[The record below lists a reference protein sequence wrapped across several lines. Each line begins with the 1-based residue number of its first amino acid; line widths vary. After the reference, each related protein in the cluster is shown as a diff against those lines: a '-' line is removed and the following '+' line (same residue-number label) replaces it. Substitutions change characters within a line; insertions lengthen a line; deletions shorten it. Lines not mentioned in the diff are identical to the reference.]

1 MSDIPPPSAYP
12 PPPPNQPPPPPPG
25 GAPAPTPGQPAA
37 PPYSYQMPPG
47 QVPPPIVPMAPVA
60 AGGLGLMYQFSGPA
74 LWSVLVGVAG
84 IAVPFVFNRV
94 FFFLP
99 IIGIIYGVRAIMR
112 ARLIGGIV
120 GIVLNAIAGVITL
133 ISFIPVK

>member
-1 MSDIPPPSAYP
+1 
-12 PPPPNQPPPPPPG
+12 
-25 GAPAPTPGQPAA
+25 
-37 PPYSYQMPPG
+37 
-47 QVPPPIVPMAPVA
+47 MAPVA
-60 AGGLGLMYQFSGPA
+60 AGGLGLMYQFTGPA
-74 LWSVLVGVAG
+74 MWSLLVGVAG

-120 GIVLNAIAGVITL
+120 GIILNGIAGVITL

>member
-1 MSDIPPPSAYP
+1 
-12 PPPPNQPPPPPPG
+12 
-25 GAPAPTPGQPAA
+25 
-37 PPYSYQMPPG
+37 
-47 QVPPPIVPMAPVA
+47 MAPVA

-120 GIVLNAIAGVITL
+120 GIILNGIAGVITL